1 MAEIVAIA
9 DFKARKLAHAEA
21 EWLRLMDLIDKL
33 QADGKFEAAK
43 PLLEKTK
50 AIRVTIDKLRA
61 PPPKKEHRGNLFMR
75 STDGGY
81 HDIGPVTFTFS
92 ADMGYPKT
100 TPPAP

>member
-61 PPPKKEHRGNLFMR
+61 PPRRRNTGAICSCVALMAA
-75 STDGGY
+75 T
-81 HDIGPVTFTFS
+81 TTS
-92 ADMGYPKT
+92 AR
-100 TPPAP
+100 